1 MTDAGSP
8 PYPAPPSNDFGP
20 PSNGFGPPS
29 PYGSPGPGS
38 PGSPGA
44 PGVPGSPRRRSMA
57 LRHVVSP
64 LVALV
69 AAPIGLALV
78 DYGAEEYR
86 QSAFGFADSGWSVE
100 LLWLFAG
107 GLVLMVAALSARLS
121 GLGPVLAAIVWGL
134 APFLWFVS
142 DASSFF
148 EFCQDLPSTHFWFG
162 YAPVE
167 FPMLGALLLGAGIAG
182 RWRGRVVPS

>member
-8 PYPAPPSNDFGP
+8 SYPAPPSSDFGP
-20 PSNGFGPPS
+20 PSHDFGPPA
-29 PYGSPGPGS
+29 PYGSPAPGS
-38 PGSPGA
+38 PGS
-44 PGVPGSPRRRSMA
+44 PGSPRRRSMA
-57 LRHVVSP
+57 WRHVVGP
-64 LVALV
+64 LVALS
-69 AAPIGLALV
+69 AAPLGLALV

-86 QSAFGFADSGWSVE
+86 QSAFGLGDSGWSVE

-142 DASSFF
+142 DVSSFY

-182 RWRGRVVPS
+182 RWRGRVVGS